1 MKITKLFVLAGL
13 LFVGQSAV
21 ANKFVFYNH
30 LATPIAGYVVL
41 SGKTVLSDMNVSA
54 GRMSKLIDTI
64 GFAIAKIGWTD
75 GDNYYFYTFPQPV
88 TLPVNKKIFFNVYEN
103 GKAMHN
109 FSGTSKDGSTAKA
122 GVVGRKMDYVS
133 FVNALNS

>member
-13 LFVGQSAV
+13 LFVGQSAL

-30 LATPIAGYVVL
+30 LATPIAGYVGL
-41 SGKTVLSDMNVSA
+41 LGKTVLSDMNVPA
-54 GRMSKLIDTI
+54 GRMSKPIDTAL
-64 GFAIAKIGWTD
+64 GLKMGL
-75 GDNYYFYTFPQPV
+75 PV
-88 TLPVNKKIFFNVYEN
+88 TKMGWICDGENYLYIFPSPVALPIDKKNFFNVYEN

-109 FSGTSKDGSTAKA
+109 FGGYKA
-122 GVVGRKMDYVS
+122 NVVGTKMDYPS